1 MFNALVSHC
10 KITSVFHD
18 GTFTKCA
25 TIFTFSIIR
34 LRVWLF
40 VNIFAHMKIDFLY
53 STDFYGMNATE
64 LSHTCMHLLCTAGE
78 GSFVFNERCY
88 HIVKN
93 DLVVMPFPHR
103 AKNLAAAPD
112 MTVEWFAA
120 DYKFLQKQLPS
131 NNYSIGGAI
140 SLNQDPVIS
149 LTDEQAKHLMADFHR
164 LRDRLNDR
172 HLLFY
177 NELMGSL
184 CLTMMYD
191 IFEPHAERDATTEHT
206 DRTAYIVKQLIQLL
220 STGITRTERNVSYFA
235 ERLNVSPKY
244 LSATFKRLTGH
255 TISSYIDRFTVPI
268 LKELLDDER
277 LSLTQIADMMNF
289 SSLSY
294 FSRYCFKLLGTS
306 PSDYRSSIQPQKMK
320 ALTPT
325 LDNVL

>member
-1 MFNALVSHC
+1 
-10 KITSVFHD
+10 
-18 GTFTKCA
+18 
-25 TIFTFSIIR
+25 
-34 LRVWLF
+34 
-40 VNIFAHMKIDFLY
+40 MKIDLLY

-88 HIVKN
+88 HIMKN

-140 SLNQDPVIS
+140 SLNHDPVIS
-149 LTDEQAKHLMADFHR
+149 LTDEQAKHLLADFHR

-172 HLLFY
+172 HLQFY

-191 IFEPHAERDATTEHT
+191 IFEPHAQRDATDTHT
-206 DRTAYIVKQLIQLL
+206 DRTAYIVRQLMDLL
-220 STGITRTERNVSYFA
+220 STGISRTERDVSYYA
-235 ERLNVSPKY
+235 DRLHVSPKY
-244 LSATFKRLTGH
+244 LSATIKRVTGH
-255 TISSYIDRFTVPI
+255 SVSSFINRHTVPI
-268 LKELLDDER
+268 LKDLLSDER
-277 LSLTQIADMMNF
+277 LSLTQIAERMNF
-289 SSLSY
+289 ASLSY
-294 FSRYCFKLLGTS
+294 FSRYCTKHLGQS
-306 PSDYRSSIQPQKMK
+306 PSAFRQSLQPRSS
-320 ALTPT
+320 
-325 LDNVL
+325 